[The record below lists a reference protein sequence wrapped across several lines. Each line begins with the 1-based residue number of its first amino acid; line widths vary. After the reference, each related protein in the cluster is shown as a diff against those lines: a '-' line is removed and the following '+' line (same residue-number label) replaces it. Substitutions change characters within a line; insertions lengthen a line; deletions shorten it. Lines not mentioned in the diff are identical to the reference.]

1 MSRISMATGVI
12 LIVLGG
18 LAYALTAFASWTAL
32 IPALIGLL
40 FIVCSLIGFI
50 NQTIGAVLGI
60 ILAIVGIVGTGMN
73 ALDLGAVYTGASER
87 PAAVITSAITC
98 VLLIAYVVVVMI
110 RGLINAYRKSIA
122 LPQ

>member
-1 MSRISMATGVI
+1 MSRISMATGII

-32 IPALIGLL
+32 IPALFGLL
-40 FIVCSLIGFI
+40 FIVCGLIGFI

-60 ILAIVGIVGTGMN
+60 ILAVAGVVGTGMN
-73 ALDLGAVYTGASER
+73 LVELGSVFTGVSEQ
-87 PAAVITSAITC
+87 PAAVITSTITC
-98 VLLIAYVVVVMI
+98 VLLVAYVVVMS
-110 RGLINAYRKSIA
+110 RGLMNAYRKSIA